1 MWLSKRCY
9 VKVFVDGVVMCLFL
23 RFPEGGEEEDSKGG
37 GGQKEEERRGKGGE
51 IILPRESMC

>member
-23 RFPEGGEEEDSKGG
+23 RFPEGGEEADVQFKLWKDEKYLVD
-37 GGQKEEERRGKGGE
+37 E
-51 IILPRESMC
+51 